1 MSAYIIARVE
11 VTDMD
16 QYRKYMELTPAIVAE
31 FGGRFLVRGG
41 ETVTLEGPDEGRRVV
56 LVEFP
61 SLDQARAFYDSPGFA
76 HAREVRAGAA
86 TASFIAVAG
95 VAV

>member
-1 MSAYIIARVE
+1 MSAYIIARVA

-16 QYRKYMELTPAIVAE
+16 KYREYMKLTAGIVAE

-41 ETVTLEGPDEGRRVV
+41 ETVTLEGLEEGRRVV
-56 LVEFP
+56 VLEFP
-61 SLDQARAFYDSPGFA
+61 SLDRARAFYDSPAFSRA
-76 HAREVRAGAA
+76 SQLRREAS

-95 VAV
+95 V

>member
-11 VTDMD
+11 ITDMD
-16 QYRKYMELTPAIVAE
+16 QYRKYMERTPDLVAE

-41 ETVTLEGPDEGRRVV
+41 ETVTLEGPQEDRRVV
-56 LVEFP
+56 LLEFP
-61 SLDQARAFYDSPGFA
+61 SLDQARAFFDSPGY
-76 HAREVRAGAA
+76 ARAKELRVGAA

-95 VAV
+95 V